1 MDPLSAGLFALGGG
15 AQLFG
20 GLFGANAARQA
31 SYNNTILGQDQLR
44 AQIALGGLN
53 ANASARNLEAQ
64 ALLGREALQNAN
76 TQAGIDRQFAFQF
89 RPIERGQKAADMMS
103 FQSLMNSPEQKA
115 FEKRQM
121 QNRIK
126 EGLAGKF
133 ANFAPMLGAINMQ
146 PALNAFRG
154 FS

>member
-1 MDPLSAGLFALGGG
+1 
-15 AQLFG
+15 
-20 GLFGANAARQA
+20 
-31 SYNNTILGQDQLR
+31 
-44 AQIALGGLN
+44 
-53 ANASARNLEAQ
+53 
-64 ALLGREALQNAN
+64 
-76 TQAGIDRQFAFQF
+76 
-89 RPIERGQKAADMMS
+89 
-103 FQSLMNSPEQKA
+103 MNSPEQKA

-146 PALNAFRG
+146 PAINAFRG